1 MVIFQQRGTAS
12 TEDGWS
18 RLKQHLTKLPLE
30 GREGG
35 MKKERKEAGKEERG
49 RKYLLLTAAVTKSA
63 PTMGQASYSSI
74 IIAPILQMSKL

>member
-1 MVIFQQRGTAS
+1 
-12 TEDGWS
+12 
-18 RLKQHLTKLPLE
+18 
-30 GREGG
+30 